1 MGAMYPNI
9 EQKMERRTI
18 AELCGHDAQ
27 KIDAVRVQWSR
38 TIKKEDGRTFDRT
51 YCPTDAEI
59 VRLRIGGKPES
70 NSDVRA
76 PKPTKKS
83 VFKSNPVVANV
94 PPPGQHETKQPEP
107 NLVAKADDGWR
118 KFILY
123 TLMLIPAAASVQ
135 NMHGVTLDITG
146 HWIAAV
152 LLTGLFSG
160 APFLFVLAGVKNAP
174 TGALVVCMVVYEGF
188 CNLTRIYGG
197 LTGFGKTGFPTRFLG
212 LVTDVFGT
220 GTHQTAVFL
229 ALIMAIL
236 AASTFYA
243 AYFELNKNN

>member
-1 MGAMYPNI
+1 MGAYHMDNT
-9 EQKMERRTI
+9 RT
-18 AELCGHDAQ
+18 
-27 KIDAVRVQWSR
+27 R
-38 TIKKEDGRTFDRT
+38 TIKEWATEAGLNPDTVRRTVSRKSGRTLGQLSVLTPDEWEAWK
-51 YCPTDAEI
+51 P
-59 VRLRIGGKPES
+59 GKS
-70 NSDVRA
+70 GTKNVSA
-76 PKPTKKS
+76 QKKKS